1 MFYTRSKHL
10 WIAASVADTAAVSTN
25 GNKTILANGFSTLP
39 VKVKSA
45 FINGPISLPKNHLDG
60 TILFK

>member
-39 VKVKSA
+39 VKST
-45 FINGPISLPKNHLDG
+45 FSNGPISVPKNHLDG